1 MQHLS
6 YQNRYPSAWKKL
18 FVSSDSSMFFSFFL
32 NVSKRNVD
40 PIPPNPT
47 KPRHADAQLAA
58 GVAVDSPAYQA
69 LENTAEPGCKYT

>member
-1 MQHLS
+1 
-6 YQNRYPSAWKKL
+6 
-18 FVSSDSSMFFSFFL
+18 MFFSFFF